1 MMELLPEIFYIMR
14 LDLNRQLNQLRKSYD
29 SDDEYFASLKPG
41 VVERILELGSN
52 SAELTTLL
60 REESND

>member
-1 MMELLPEIFYIMR
+1 MELLPEIFYIMR